1 MDYRMPLYM
10 QLKEIIIKRIEDGEY
25 LPGEKIP
32 SEREMADTYGVNR
45 MTVKNAISSLV
56 EANILYRVHGKGTFV
71 AKKETENYTD
81 TGRGLG
87 AVLKDSGKPLTNQ
100 TLEKGVIQC
109 RGYLANKLHI
119 LKNDDVYVLHRLR
132 SMGTESFALEYCY
145 VPFRLFEDIDS
156 YNFEHVSLYDYMKSK
171 GHLPVV
177 FSQRLTI
184 LKAVQPFRKDSHYI
198 TLNISEKM
206 LKVMLLNTRKA
217 MFAAI
222 KQNLHFELKDR
233 SETMYLF
240 LLFFYQRF
248 MIYQVKNS
256 IVKL

>member
-71 AKKETENYTD
+71 AKKETEKVAFYENYTD

-184 LKAVQPFRKDSHYI
+184 LKAVQPEARLMKI
-198 TLNISEKM
+198 QGRTATI
-206 LKVMLLNTRKA
+206 LL
-217 MFAAI
+217 
-222 KQNLHFELKDR
+222 
-233 SETMYLF
+233 
-240 LLFFYQRF
+240 
-248 MIYQVKNS
+248 
-256 IVKL
+256 

>member
-1 MDYRMPLYM
+1 MHFT
-10 QLKEIIIKRIEDGEY
+10 KII
-25 LPGEKIP
+25 PIP
-32 SEREMADTYGVNR
+32 AGDWV
-45 MTVKNAISSLV
+45 L
-56 EANILYRVHGKGTFV
+56 F
-71 AKKETENYTD
+71 
-81 TGRGLG
+81 
-87 AVLKDSGKPLTNQ
+87 LKDSGKPLTNQ

-184 LKAVQPFRKDSHYI
+184 LKAVQPEARLMKIQEGQPLYYFEYI
-198 TLNISEKM
+198 GKRCV
-206 LKVMLLNTRKA
+206 KVMLLNTRKA

-240 LLFFYQRF
+240 FFYF
-248 MIYQVKNS
+248 FIKD
-256 IVKL
+256 L